1 MFKRQWESV
10 ATKRNIEMGLQN
22 REMGLR
28 GERDVG
34 AKRVCS
40 LLVSLFWIKEII
52 VCLLTEGG
60 EQLIMS

>member
-10 ATKRNIEMGLQN
+10 ATKQN